1 MHMCGR
7 INVSDHE
14 GVQQLLQRLGI
25 SLNKDSFTP
34 RFNVAPGADILVA
47 FAEPPHQL
55 AHMHWGIVPHW
66 AREKPGA
73 RPLINAR
80 VETAWEKPSFRKL
93 VQSTRAI
100 VPVNGFY
107 EWRRENSRKTPYYI
121 TLSDHKAMAL
131 AAIYQVTKEGT
142 MEVAILTRESAGKM
156 NEVHNRM
163 PVTLDEENMEAWLGT
178 ERPEFIQQL
187 LSTQALPNLEIAEV
201 SSYVNNAANDG
212 EKCIEPIA
220 A

>member
-1 MHMCGR
+1 MCGR

-14 GVQQLLQRLGI
+14 GVQQLLERLGI
-25 SLNKDSFTP
+25 SLNKDSFAP
-34 RFNVAPGADILVA
+34 RFNIAPGADILVA

-80 VETAWEKPSFRKL
+80 VETAWEKPSFRRL
-93 VQSTRAI
+93 VQNTRAI

-107 EWRRENSRKTPYYI
+107 EWRRENSRKTPFYI
-121 TLSDHKAMAL
+121 TLPGHKAMAL

-163 PVTLDEENMEAWLGT
+163 PVTLDEENMGAWLNT
-178 ERPEFIQQL
+178 EAPEFIQHL
-187 LSTQALPNLEIAEV
+187 LGTQVLPDLDIAEV

>member
-1 MHMCGR
+1 MCGR

-25 SLNKDSFTP
+25 SLNKDSFIP
-34 RFNVAPGADILVA
+34 RFNIAPSADILVA

-55 AHMHWGIVPHW
+55 AQMHWGIVPHW

-73 RPLINAR
+73 RALINAR

-93 VQSTRAI
+93 VQNTRAI

-107 EWRRENSRKTPYYI
+107 EWRRESSRKTPFYI
-121 TLSDHKAMAL
+121 TLADHKAMAL
-131 AAIYQVTKEGT
+131 AAIYQVTREGT

-156 NEVHNRM
+156 NAVHDRM
-163 PVTLDEENMEAWLGT
+163 PVTLDDENLEAWLST
-178 ERPEFIQQL
+178 ERPEFIQHL
-187 LSTQALPNLEIAEV
+187 LGAQALPDLDITEV
-201 SSYVNNAANDG
+201 SSYVNNAANEG

>member
-1 MHMCGR
+1 MCGR

-25 SLNKDSFTP
+25 SLDKDSFVP
-34 RFNVAPGADILVA
+34 RFNVAPSADILVA
-47 FAEPPHQL
+47 FAETPHQL

-66 AREKPGA
+66 AREKPGT

-93 VQSTRAI
+93 VQNTRAI

-131 AAIYQVTKEGT
+131 AALYQVTREGT
-142 MEVAILTRESAGKM
+142 MEVAILTREAAGKM
-156 NEVHNRM
+156 NEVHSRM
-163 PVTLDEENMEAWLGT
+163 PVTLDDDNLESWLST

-187 LSTQALPNLEIAEV
+187 LGTQALPKFNITEV
-201 SSYVNNAANDG
+201 SSYVNNAANEG
-212 EKCIEPIA
+212 EKCIESIA

>member
-1 MHMCGR
+1 MCGR

-14 GVQQLLQRLGI
+14 GVQQLLERLGI
-25 SLNKDSFTP
+25 SLNKDSFAP
-34 RFNVAPGADILVA
+34 RFNIAPGADILVA

-80 VETAWEKPSFRKL
+80 VETAWEKPSFRRL
-93 VQSTRAI
+93 VQNTRAI

-107 EWRRENSRKTPYYI
+107 EWRRENSRKTPFYI
-121 TLSDHKAMAL
+121 TLPGHKAMAL

-163 PVTLDEENMEAWLGT
+163 PVTLDEENMGAWLNT
-178 ERPEFIQQL
+178 EAPEFIQHL
-187 LSTQALPNLEIAEV
+187 LGTQVLPDLDITEV

>member
-1 MHMCGR
+1 
-7 INVSDHE
+7 
-14 GVQQLLQRLGI
+14 
-25 SLNKDSFTP
+25 
-34 RFNVAPGADILVA
+34 
-47 FAEPPHQL
+47 
-55 AHMHWGIVPHW
+55 MHWGIVPHW

-80 VETAWEKPSFRKL
+80 VETAWEKPSFRRL
-93 VQSTRAI
+93 VQNTRAI

-107 EWRRENSRKTPYYI
+107 EWRRENSRKTPFYI
-121 TLSDHKAMAL
+121 TLPGHKAMAL

-163 PVTLDEENMEAWLGT
+163 PVTLDEENMGAWLNT
-178 ERPEFIQQL
+178 EAPEFIQHL
-187 LSTQALPNLEIAEV
+187 LGTQVLPDLDIAEV

>member
-1 MHMCGR
+1 MCGR

-14 GVQQLLQRLGI
+14 GVQQLLERLGI
-25 SLNKDSFTP
+25 SLNKDSFAP
-34 RFNVAPGADILVA
+34 RFNIAPGADILVA

-55 AHMHWGIVPHW
+55 AHMHWGIVPRW

-93 VQSTRAI
+93 VQNTRAI

-107 EWRRENSRKTPYYI
+107 EWRRENSRKTPFYI

-142 MEVAILTRESAGKM
+142 MEVTILTRESAGKM
-156 NEVHNRM
+156 NKVHNRM
-163 PVTLDEENMEAWLGT
+163 PVTLDEENMEAWLSA
-178 ERPEFIQQL
+178 EQPELIQQL
-187 LSTQALPNLEIAEV
+187 LGTQALPDLEIAEV
-201 SSYVNNAANDG
+201 SSYVNNAANEG

>member
-1 MHMCGR
+1 MCGR

-25 SLNKDSFTP
+25 SLNKDSFIP
-34 RFNVAPGADILVA
+34 RFNIAPSADILVA
-47 FAEPPHQL
+47 FAEPPRQL
-55 AHMHWGIVPHW
+55 AQMHWGIVPHW

-80 VETAWEKPSFRKL
+80 AETAWEKPSFRKL
-93 VQSTRAI
+93 VQNTRAI

-107 EWRRENSRKTPYYI
+107 EWKRENGRKTPFYI
-121 TLSDHKAMAL
+121 TLAGHKAMAL

-156 NEVHNRM
+156 NEVHDRM
-163 PVTLDEENMEAWLGT
+163 PVTLDEENMGAWLST
-178 ERPEFIQQL
+178 EPAEFIQQL
-187 LSTQALPNLEIAEV
+187 LGAQALPNLKITEV
-201 SSYVNNAANDG
+201 SSYVNNAANEG
-212 EKCIEPIA
+212 EKCIEPVA

>member
-1 MHMCGR
+1 MCGR

-25 SLNKDSFTP
+25 HLSKDTFTP
-34 RFNVAPGADILVA
+34 RFNIAPGADILVA
-47 FAEPPHQL
+47 FADAPHQL
-55 AHMHWGIVPHW
+55 AQMHWGILPYW
-66 AREKPGA
+66 AREKPGS

-93 VQSTRAI
+93 VQNTRAI

-107 EWRRENSRKTPYYI
+107 EWRHENNRKTPYYI
-121 TLSDHKAMAL
+121 RLAEPEAMAL
-131 AAIYQVTKEGT
+131 AAIYQVTREGT
-142 MEVAILTRESAGKM
+142 MEVAILTQEAKGKM
-156 NEVHNRM
+156 SEVHNRM
-163 PVTLDEENMEAWLGT
+163 PVTIEEKNIEEWLH
-178 ERPEFIQQL
+178 EEPPEMVQKL
-187 LSTQALPNLEIAEV
+187 LGSQPLPDLAITEV
-201 SSYVNNAANDG
+201 SSYVNNAANEG

>member
-1 MHMCGR
+1 MCGR

-25 SLNKDSFTP
+25 GLNKDSFVP
-34 RFNVAPGADILVA
+34 RFNIAPGTEILVA
-47 FAEPPHQL
+47 FAEAPHQL
-55 AHMHWGIVPHW
+55 AQMQWGIVPGW
-66 AREKPGA
+66 ARDKPGT

-93 VQSTRAI
+93 IQGTRGI

-107 EWRRENSRKTPYYI
+107 EWRRENNRKTPYYI
-121 TLSDHKAMAL
+121 KLSDQSTMAL
-131 AAIYQVTKEGT
+131 AAIYQITREGT
-142 MEVAILTRESAGKM
+142 MEVAILTREAAGEM
-156 NEVHNRM
+156 AEIHNRM
-163 PVTLDEENMEAWLGT
+163 PVSLNKENLEAWL
-178 ERPEFIQQL
+178 RPEPPELVQQL
-187 LSTQALPNLEIAEV
+187 LASQTLPKLAISEV
-201 SSYVNNAANDG
+201 SNYVNNAANEG

>member
-1 MHMCGR
+1 MCGR

-14 GVQQLLQRLGI
+14 GVQQLLERLGI
-25 SLNKDSFTP
+25 SLNKDSFAP
-34 RFNVAPGADILVA
+34 RFNIAPGADILVA

-80 VETAWEKPSFRKL
+80 VETAWEKPSFRRL
-93 VQSTRAI
+93 VQNTRAI

-107 EWRRENSRKTPYYI
+107 EWRRENSRKTPFYI
-121 TLSDHKAMAL
+121 TLSGHKAMAL

-163 PVTLDEENMEAWLGT
+163 PVTLDEENMGAWLNT
-178 ERPEFIQQL
+178 EAPEFIQHL
-187 LSTQALPNLEIAEV
+187 LGTQVLPDLDIAEV

>member
-1 MHMCGR
+1 MRMCGR

-25 SLNKDSFTP
+25 HLNKDTFTP
-34 RFNVAPGADILVA
+34 RFNIAPGADILVA
-47 FAEPPHQL
+47 FSDAPHQL
-55 AHMHWGIVPHW
+55 AQMHWGVLPRW

-80 VETAWEKPSFRKL
+80 FETAWEKPSFRKL
-93 VQSTRAI
+93 AENTRAI

-121 TLSDHKAMAL
+121 KLAEHDAMAL
-131 AAIYQVTKEGT
+131 AAIYQVTPEGT
-142 MEVAILTRESAGKM
+142 MEVAILTRESAGEM
-156 NEVHNRM
+156 TTIHNRM
-163 PVTLDEENMEAWLGT
+163 PVTLNENNMEAWLRT
-178 ERPEFIQQL
+178 EPPELIQQL
-187 LSTQALPNLEIAEV
+187 LKSQPLPELAITEV
-201 SSYVNNAANDG
+201 SSYVNNAANEG
-212 EKCIEPIA
+212 ERCIEPIA

>member
-1 MHMCGR
+1 MCGR

-25 SLNKDSFTP
+25 GFNKDSFTP
-34 RFNVAPGADILVA
+34 RFNIAPGADILVA
-47 FAEPPHQL
+47 FAEAPHEL

-66 AREKPGA
+66 ARDKPGT

-93 VQSTRAI
+93 VQNNRAI

-107 EWRRENSRKTPYYI
+107 EWKRENKRKTPYYI
-121 TLSDHKAMAL
+121 KLADHNAMAL
-131 AAIYQVTKEGT
+131 AAIYQITGEGT
-142 MEVAILTRESAGKM
+142 MEVAILTRESAGEM
-156 NEVHNRM
+156 ATIHNRM
-163 PVTLDEENMEAWLGT
+163 PVTLDESNMGAWLHT
-178 ERPEFIQQL
+178 EPPGLIQQML
-187 LSTQALPNLEIAEV
+187 GSQPLPKLAIKEV
-201 SSYVNNAANDG
+201 SSYVNNAANEG

>member
-1 MHMCGR
+1 MRMCGR

-25 SLNKDSFTP
+25 KLNKDSFTP

-47 FAEPPHQL
+47 FADAPHEL
-55 AHMHWGIVPHW
+55 AQMHWGIVPHW
-66 AREKPGA
+66 ARDKPGA

-93 VQSTRAI
+93 VQNTRAI

-107 EWRRENSRKTPYYI
+107 EWRRENKRKTPYYI
-121 TLSDHKAMAL
+121 KLPDQQAMAL
-131 AAIYQVTKEGT
+131 AAIYQVTREGT
-142 MEVAILTRESAGKM
+142 MEVAILTRESGGDMAA
-156 NEVHNRM
+156 VHNRM
-163 PVTLDEENMEAWLGT
+163 PVTLDENNMESWLC
-178 ERPEFIQQL
+178 EEPPEQI
-187 LSTQALPNLEIAEV
+187 QALLASQSLPMLEITEV
-201 SSYVNNAANDG
+201 SSYVNNAANEG
-212 EKCIEPIA
+212 EKCVEPIA

>member
-1 MHMCGR
+1 MCGR

-14 GVQQLLQRLGI
+14 GVQQLLERLGI
-25 SLNKDSFTP
+25 SLNKDSFAP
-34 RFNVAPGADILVA
+34 RFNIAPGADILGA

-55 AHMHWGIVPHW
+55 AHMHWGIVPRW

-93 VQSTRAI
+93 VQNTRAI

-107 EWRRENSRKTPYYI
+107 EWRRENSRKTPFYI

-142 MEVAILTRESAGKM
+142 MEVTILTRESAGKM
-156 NEVHNRM
+156 NKVHNRM
-163 PVTLDEENMEAWLGT
+163 PVTLDEENMEAWLSA
-178 ERPEFIQQL
+178 EQPELIQQL
-187 LSTQALPNLEIAEV
+187 LGTQALPDLEIAEV
-201 SSYVNNAANDG
+201 SSYVNNAANEG